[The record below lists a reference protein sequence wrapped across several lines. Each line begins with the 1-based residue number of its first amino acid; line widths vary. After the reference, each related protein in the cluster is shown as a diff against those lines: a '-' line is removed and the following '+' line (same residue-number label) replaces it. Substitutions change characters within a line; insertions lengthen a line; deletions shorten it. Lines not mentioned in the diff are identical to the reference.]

1 MEPSPPRPRL
11 RDRIAAA
18 YPQMLRIAER
28 VVHRRTQ
35 AAARA
40 KVTPTEVLHEAF
52 LELDREEQQRQAA
65 QRSLLGERPDT
76 LLRACVGA
84 ACRDALIA
92 RLREQGRQKRGG
104 DAHHEPLHSQIAL
117 DGGARD
123 ALDVHAAIESI
134 RAEDADLADLID
146 LRVFADL
153 SVPECAQVL
162 GTSPRSVDR
171 QWALAKAMLRQ
182 RLG

>member
-18 YPQMLRIAER
+18 YPQMLQVAER

-40 KVTPTEVLHEAF
+40 KVTPTEVLHDAF
-52 LELDREEQQRQAA
+52 LELDREERQRDAA

-104 DAHHEPLHSQIAL
+104 DAVHEPLHSRIAL
-117 DGGARD
+117 DDRDHD

-134 RAEDADLADLID
+134 RAEDAELAELIE

-153 SVPECAQVL
+153 SVPDCAQLL
-162 GTSPRSVDR
+162 GASPRSIDR

>member
-1 MEPSPPRPRL
+1 MEPSPSRPRL

-18 YPQMLRIAER
+18 YPQMLEIAQR

-40 KVTPTEVLHEAF
+40 KVTPTEVLHDAF
-52 LELDREEQQRQAA
+52 VELDREEQRRQAV

-104 DAHHEPLHSQIAL
+104 DAQHEPLHSQIAV
-117 DGGARD
+117 DGLAHG
-123 ALDVHAAIESI
+123 ALDVHEAVEAI
-134 RAEDADLADLID
+134 RAEDAELAELID

-153 SVPECAQVL
+153 SVPECAELL
-162 GTSPRSVDR
+162 GVSPRSVDR

>member
-18 YPQMLRIAER
+18 YPQMLLIAER

-92 RLREQGRQKRGG
+92 KLREQGRQKRGG

-134 RAEDADLADLID
+134 RAADADLADLID